1 MTKPMRGVP
10 PHKRN
15 IGVVFQNYAL
25 FPHLTVFD
33 NVAFGLK
40 MRNLK
45 HAQVVGR
52 VHRALDLVQLKG
64 LDRRYPRE
72 LSGGQQQ
79 RVALA
84 RALVIE
90 PAVLLLDEPLSNLD
104 ANLREQMRFEIRE
117 IQKRIG
123 ITTVFVTHDQTEA
136 MAAADRMVVMAKG
149 EIRQIGTAR
158 EIYERPR
165 DLFVATFIG
174 QANLLRG
181 KVAGVREGEVEI
193 ALDVGQRVVARHD
206 GHAQVGDASN
216 LVLRPEDFELATEE
230 YPSKNNLHGRVMRV
244 NYLGAAINAAVLVG
258 DTTLVVS
265 IPRSNDVA
273 REGELV
279 VVRWSTSAGVDAF
292 PGFLT
297 CRSSTMRTILPQRCR
312 ATAPGVYDSDV
323 LSRPNKR
330 EKERSS
336 WLKPHHPPS
345 ATAFSR
351 SFPRWCSTPT
361 TSCTATS
368 GSGRVCL
375 SAIEA

>member
-1 MTKPMRGVP
+1 MATVSLQRVTKRYGQDVAVSDVTLDVDNGEFVALLGPSGCGKTTTLQMVAGFVEATSGDILIDDQPMRGVP

-52 VHRALDLVQLKG
+52 VHGALDLVQLKG

-181 KVAGVREGEVEI
+181 KVAGVRESEVEI
-193 ALDVGQRVVARHD
+193 ALDVGQRVVARHG
-206 GHAQVGDASN
+206 GHAEVGDACS
-216 LVLRPEDFELATEE
+216 LVVRPEDFELATEE
-230 YPSKNNLHGRVMRV
+230 NPSKNNLHGRVMRM
-244 NYLGAAINAAVLVG
+244 NYLGAAINAAVRVG
-258 DTTLVVS
+258 DTTLVVN

-273 REGELV
+273 REGEPV
-279 VVRWSTSAGVDAF
+279 VVRWSPSAGV
-292 PGFLT
+292 
-297 CRSSTMRTILPQRCR
+297 
-312 ATAPGVYDSDV
+312 V
-323 LSRPNKR
+323 LSQ
-330 EKERSS
+330 
-336 WLKPHHPPS
+336 
-345 ATAFSR
+345 
-351 SFPRWCSTPT
+351 
-361 TSCTATS
+361 
-368 GSGRVCL
+368 GS
-375 SAIEA
+375 

>member
-1 MTKPMRGVP
+1 MATVSLQRVTKRYGQDVAVSDVTLDVDNGEFVALLGPSGCGKTTTLQMVAGFVEATSGDILIDGQPMHGIP

-40 MRNLK
+40 MRNVERS
-45 HAQVVGR
+45 QVVGR
-52 VHRALDLVQLKG
+52 VHGALDLVQLKG

-193 ALDVGQRVVARHD
+193 VLDVGQRVVARHN
-206 GHAQVGDASN
+206 GHARVGDASS
-216 LVLRPEDFELATEE
+216 LVVRPEDFELATEE

-258 DTTLVVS
+258 DATLVVS
-265 IPRSNDVA
+265 LPRSNNVA
-273 REGELV
+273 REGEPV
-279 VVRWSTSAGVDAF
+279 VVRWSPSAGV
-292 PGFLT
+292 
-297 CRSSTMRTILPQRCR
+297 M
-312 ATAPGVYDSDV
+312 
-323 LSRPNKR
+323 LS
-330 EKERSS
+330 
-336 WLKPHHPPS
+336 
-345 ATAFSR
+345 
-351 SFPRWCSTPT
+351 
-361 TSCTATS
+361 
-368 GSGRVCL
+368 
-375 SAIEA
+375 